1 MSIAETSSIASRPA
15 WLALDKLGV
24 LIALIAAAGA
34 ALPFALFRA
43 NRIVLGEPR
52 SLVDALPALPSGVL
66 ICVLLAGFVVA
77 LLRFPTL
84 VKLIAGFVVL
94 GVLAILIGWSGSYL
108 TPPDNTFARVSP
120 GAGFWLLVFAF
131 ALMVAD
137 ALTRLRFKPWVR
149 LTILLAVAVAIGAL
163 LWSGAWNDLSM
174 LKEYATRAPAFW
186 AEARTHL
193 GLAFGSVAIATIVGV
208 PLGVLCY
215 KVKPLRAAVLNVLN
229 IVQTIPSIA
238 LFGLLIAPLAW
249 VAANI
254 PGASAIGI
262 SGIGVAPAMVALFA
276 YSLLPIVSNT
286 VVGLQSVS
294 PAAVDAAKGMGMTG
308 AQRLFAVELPLAF
321 PVILTGIRIV
331 LVQNIGLATIAALI
345 GGGGFGVFV
354 FQGIGQT
361 AMDLVLLG
369 AVPTVALAFAAAV
382 VLDALVE
389 MTSRGGRS
397 A

>member
-1 MSIAETSSIASRPA
+1 MSIAETSSIATRPA

-52 SLVDALPALPSGVL
+52 SLFDALPALPSGLL

-94 GVLAILIGWSGSYL
+94 GVLAILIGRSGSYL

-208 PLGVLCY
+208 PVGVLCY

-308 AQRLFAVELPLAF
+308 SQRMFSVELPLAF

-389 MTSRGGRS
+389 MMSRGGRS